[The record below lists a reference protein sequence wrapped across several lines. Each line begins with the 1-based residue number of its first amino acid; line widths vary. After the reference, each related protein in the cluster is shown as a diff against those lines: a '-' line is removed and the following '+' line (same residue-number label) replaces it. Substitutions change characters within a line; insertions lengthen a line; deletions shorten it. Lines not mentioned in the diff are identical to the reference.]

1 MRHGRSVVAAV
12 AWPLVAGVLLAPT
25 AALADRSHGRPV
37 GDGHAG
43 DAVVPRPLVSQGI
56 GRPPVS
62 RRPFFHRRDV
72 PFAAAPVVVYALPPP
87 VVYSV
92 PAPSDPP
99 VVYNSTVVYSAP
111 AVYNSPAVY
120 APPAVDDSPPVAR
133 APVTGAVSAPS
144 PPATPSVIEYPTGR
158 YELRGDGVT
167 VLYTW
172 VWIPNPPP
180 APPES
185 APPAPAPAPA
195 PAADDPGP
203 GRQSQLYRWT
213 DAQGVT
219 HWTNRADAVPDEH
232 RGQAK
237 RSATGR

>member
-1 MRHGRSVVAAV
+1 VRHGRAVVVAV
-12 AWPLVAGVLLAPT
+12 AGALVAGVLLAPI
-25 AALADRSHGRPV
+25 AALADRSHGRR
-37 GDGHAG
+37 AG
-43 DAVVPRPLVSQGI
+43 DAVVPRPFVSQGI

-62 RRPFFHRRDV
+62 RRPFFHRRVV

-120 APPAVDDSPPVAR
+120 GPPAVYDPPPVAR
-133 APVTGAVSAPS
+133 APVTGAVSL

-185 APPAPAPAPA
+185 APPAPAPA
-195 PAADDPGP
+195 ADDPVAGP
-203 GRQSQLYRWT
+203 QSQLYRWT
-213 DAQGVT
+213 DAHGVT

-237 RSATGR
+237 RPATGR